1 MNIQNQK
8 SASILCCTYQ
18 EEEGEEIDGSLCSQ
32 YCNHRLGA
40 PGSGHIW

>member
-18 EEEGEEIDGSLCSQ
+18 EEEGEEVMGNNVRAGITLDRINCLK
-32 YCNHRLGA
+32 R
-40 PGSGHIW
+40 